1 MSKILRR
8 PMFRGGPVDS
18 RGTGITSG
26 LGYEAGGRVGFDNG
40 GSPFLRTPIGGQI
53 VEAQK
58 KKPFLN
64 FDTLNDLNYTA
75 GLSEAYKKTKPLNSE
90 DKTSVVDVVDESQ
103 EKEVDSKGFT
113 IDDNILDTD
122 FDTTERV
129 DDKIVVKPQEEI
141 TDLQKAKFA
150 NTFIGNEET
159 RENLKNL
166 ELQEKRKEI
175 GGRDLEEDAK
185 LSQAAYD
192 AKVLEDS
199 KIGDLNLNENEES
212 TEISAKDAVRANQ
225 ELFADLLGKSKARGQ
240 DISDMLLRFSG
251 AEGDTVGEKFKAFT
265 KLESAAGKGRAEK
278 IDETAAALAIKD
290 YIGGK
295 RSKEQADIY
304 KGRINYTQKVKMDA
318 VNVQPNDSAQEALF
332 KIGDKAK
339 IKPTSDQ
346 AYKYLI
352 EIKDPGAKVIRN
364 DKVKIKDLNKP
375 NKLKKL
381 KTGYNIIE
389 EDGVK
394 NVVIYNGSG
403 DISGVQIFSIDELW
417 KL

>member
-26 LGYEAGGRVGFDNG
+26 LMDGGRVGLQVSFPG
-40 GSPFLRTPIGGQI
+40 TVG
-53 VEAQK
+53 EAQK
-58 KKPFLN
+58 FLTGG
-64 FDTLNDLNYTA
+64 DI
-75 GLSEAYKKTKPLNSE
+75 SELAKTKFSVGMPFPYQTTPLNSE

-103 EKEVDSKGFT
+103 EKEVDSKGSV
-113 IDDNILDTD
+113 IDESILDTD
-122 FDTTERV
+122 FDTTKKITLPDGSTQQVVTSDVEASPLTKLNLGMIDRNEYNEIVAQNKRSER
-129 DDKIVVKPQEEI
+129 
-141 TDLQKAKFA
+141 
-150 NTFIGNEET
+150 
-159 RENLKNL
+159 
-166 ELQEKRKEI
+166 
-175 GGRDLEEDAK
+175 GGRNLEEDAE

-192 AKVLEDS
+192 ARIAELAKVSDL
-199 KIGDLNLNENEES
+199 DLNGEE
-212 TEISAKDAVRANQ
+212 TPEISAKDAVRANQ

-304 KGRINYTQKVKMDA
+304 KSRIDYTQKVKMDA
-318 VNVQPNDSAQEALF
+318 VNVQPEDTAQQALF
-332 KIGDKAK
+332 KIADKGDVPAD
-339 IKPTSDQ
+339 SDA

-352 EIKDPGAKVIRN
+352 QIKDPSAKVFRN

-394 NVVIYNGSG
+394 NVVVYNGSG
-403 DISGVQIFSIDELW
+403 DVTGIQVFSIGELW
-417 KL
+417 KS

>member
-26 LGYEAGGRVGFDNG
+26 LMDGGRVGLQVSFPG
-40 GSPFLRTPIGGQI
+40 TVG
-53 VEAQK
+53 EAQK
-58 KKPFLN
+58 FLTGG
-64 FDTLNDLNYTA
+64 DI
-75 GLSEAYKKTKPLNSE
+75 SELAKTKFSVGMPFPYQTTPLNSE

-129 DDKIVVKPQEEI
+129 DGKIVVKPQEEI

-175 GGRDLEEDAK
+175 GGRNLEEDAE

-192 AKVLEDS
+192 ARIAELAKVS
-199 KIGDLNLNENEES
+199 DLDLDGEE
-212 TEISAKDAVRANQ
+212 TPEISAKDAVRANQ

-304 KGRINYTQKVKMDA
+304 KSRIDYTQKVKMDA
-318 VNVQPNDSAQEALF
+318 VNVQPEDTAQQALF
-332 KIGDKAK
+332 KIADKGDVPAN
-339 IKPTSDQ
+339 SDA

-352 EIKDPGAKVIRN
+352 QIKDPSAKVFRN

-394 NVVIYNGSG
+394 NVVVYNGSG
-403 DISGVQIFSIDELW
+403 DVTGIQVFSIGELW
-417 KL
+417 KS

>member
-26 LGYEAGGRVGFDNG
+26 LMDGGRVGLQVSFPG
-40 GSPFLRTPIGGQI
+40 TVG
-53 VEAQK
+53 EAQK
-58 KKPFLN
+58 FLTGG
-64 FDTLNDLNYTA
+64 DI
-75 GLSEAYKKTKPLNSE
+75 SELAKTKFNAGMPFPYQTTPLNSE

-103 EKEVDSKGFT
+103 EKEVDSKGSV
-113 IDDNILDTD
+113 IDESILDTD
-122 FDTTERV
+122 FDTTK
-129 DDKIVVKPQEEI
+129 KITLPDGSTQQVVTSDVEASPLTKLNLGMIDRNEYNEI
-141 TDLQKAKFA
+141 VAQ
-150 NTFIGNEET
+150 N
-159 RENLKNL
+159 
-166 ELQEKRKEI
+166 KRSEI
-175 GGRDLEEDAK
+175 GGRNLEEDAE

-192 AKVLEDS
+192 ARIAELAKVS
-199 KIGDLNLNENEES
+199 DLDLDGEE
-212 TEISAKDAVRANQ
+212 TPEISAKDAVRANQ

-304 KGRINYTQKVKMDA
+304 KSRIDYTQKVKMDA
-318 VNVQPNDSAQEALF
+318 VNVQPEDTAQQALF
-332 KIGDKAK
+332 KIADKGDVPAN
-339 IKPTSDQ
+339 SDA

-352 EIKDPGAKVIRN
+352 QIKDPSAKVFRN

-394 NVVIYNGSG
+394 NVVVYNGSG
-403 DISGVQIFSIDELW
+403 DVTGIQVFSIGELW
-417 KL
+417 KS

>member
-26 LGYEAGGRVGFDNG
+26 LMDGGRVGLKDSFPGTAGDA
-40 GSPFLRTPIGGQI
+40 
-53 VEAQK
+53 EASLNAYKQNLK
-58 KKPFLN
+58 N
-64 FDTLNDLNYTA
+64 FDSFPFMFNLPD
-75 GLSEAYKKTKPLNSE
+75 SFNSN
-90 DKTSVVDVVDESQ
+90 DKTSVVGVKDESQ
-103 EKEVDSKGFT
+103 EKVVDDKGSV
-113 IDDNILDTD
+113 IEDSVLDTD

-129 DDKIVVKPQEEI
+129 DGKIVVKPQEEI

-175 GGRDLEEDAK
+175 GGRNLEEDAE

-192 AKVLEDS
+192 ARIAELAKVS
-199 KIGDLNLNENEES
+199 DLDLDGEE
-212 TEISAKDAVRANQ
+212 TPEISAKDAVRANQ

-304 KGRINYTQKVKMDA
+304 KSRIDYTQKVKMDA
-318 VNVQPNDSAQEALF
+318 VNVQPEDTAQQALF
-332 KIGDKAK
+332 KIADKGDVPAN
-339 IKPTSDQ
+339 SDA

-352 EIKDPGAKVIRN
+352 QIKDPSAKVFRN

-394 NVVIYNGSG
+394 NVVVYNGSG
-403 DISGVQIFSIDELW
+403 DVTGIQVFSIGELW
-417 KL
+417 KS

>member
-1 MSKILRR
+1 MSRILRR
-8 PMFRGGPVDS
+8 PMFRGGAVDS

-26 LGYEAGGRVGFDNG
+26 LMDGGRVGLQASFPGTVGD
-40 GSPFLRTPIGGQI
+40 
-53 VEAQK
+53 AQK
-58 KKPFLN
+58 FLTGS
-64 FDTLNDLNYTA
+64 DI
-75 GLSEAYKKTKPLNSE
+75 SELAKTKFSVGMPFPYKVATPLNSE
-90 DKTSVVDVVDESQ
+90 DKTSVVGVKDDSQ
-103 EKEVDSKGFT
+103 EKEVDTTGSV
-113 IDDNILDTD
+113 IDDSILDTD
-122 FDTTERV
+122 FDQTETIDGKVVIKPRKEFVGNEPGIDETTSTFFAGLTE
-129 DDKIVVKPQEEI
+129 PGQTEEYK
-141 TDLQKAKFA
+141 KAKA
-150 NTFIGNEET
+150 KYKDGVV
-159 RENLKNL
+159 
-166 ELQEKRKEI
+166 Q
-175 GGRDLEEDAK
+175 GRDLEEDAK

-192 AKVLEDS
+192 AKVLEDAR
-199 KIGDLNLNENEES
+199 IDDLDLDENEES

-240 DISDMLLRFSG
+240 DISDMLLRFSAAG
-251 AEGDTVGEKFKAFT
+251 GSTVGEKFKEFT
-265 KLESAAGKGRAEK
+265 KAEAKAGKSRTEK

-304 KGRINYTQKVKMDA
+304 KGRIDYTQKVKMDA
-318 VNVQPNDSAQEALF
+318 VNVQPTDSAQQALF

-352 EIKDPGAKVIRN
+352 EIKDPGAKVFRN

-375 NKLKKL
+375 NKIKKL
-381 KTGYNIIE
+381 KSGYNIIE

-394 NVVIYNGSG
+394 NVVVYNGSG
-403 DISGVQIFSIDELW
+403 DVSGIQIFSIDELW

>member
-1 MSKILRR
+1 MSRILRR
-8 PMFRGGPVDS
+8 PMFRGGQVVDS

-26 LGYEAGGRVGFDNG
+26 LMDGGRVGLQVSFPG
-40 GSPFLRTPIGGQI
+40 TVG
-53 VEAQK
+53 EAQK
-58 KKPFLN
+58 FLTGG
-64 FDTLNDLNYTA
+64 DI
-75 GLSEAYKKTKPLNSE
+75 SELAKTKFSAGMPFPYQTTPLNSE

-103 EKEVDSKGFT
+103 EKEVDSKGSV
-113 IDDNILDTD
+113 IDESILDTD
-122 FDTTERV
+122 FDTTK
-129 DDKIVVKPQEEI
+129 KITLPDGSTQQVVTSDVEASPLTKLNLGMIDRNEYNEI
-141 TDLQKAKFA
+141 VAQ
-150 NTFIGNEET
+150 N
-159 RENLKNL
+159 
-166 ELQEKRKEI
+166 KRSEI
-175 GGRDLEEDAK
+175 GGRNLEEDAE

-192 AKVLEDS
+192 ARIAELAKVSDL
-199 KIGDLNLNENEES
+199 DLNGEE
-212 TEISAKDAVRANQ
+212 TPEISAKDAVRANQ

-251 AEGDTVGEKFKAFT
+251 AEGNTVGEKFKAFT

-304 KGRINYTQKVKMDA
+304 KSRIDYTQKVKMDA
-318 VNVQPNDSAQEALF
+318 VNVQPEDTAQQALF
-332 KIGDKAK
+332 KIADKGDVPAN
-339 IKPTSDQ
+339 SDA

-352 EIKDPGAKVIRN
+352 QIKDPSAKVFRN

-394 NVVIYNGSG
+394 NVVVYNGSG
-403 DISGVQIFSIDELW
+403 DVTGIQVFSIGELW
-417 KL
+417 KS

>member
-1 MSKILRR
+1 MSRILRR
-8 PMFRGGPVDS
+8 PMFRGGQVIDS

-26 LGYEAGGRVGFDNG
+26 LMDGGRVGLKVSFPGTVGD
-40 GSPFLRTPIGGQI
+40 
-53 VEAQK
+53 AQK
-58 KKPFLN
+58 FLTGG
-64 FDTLNDLNYTA
+64 DI
-75 GLSEAYKKTKPLNSE
+75 SELAKTKFNAGMPFPYQTTPLNSE

-103 EKEVDSKGFT
+103 EKEVDSKGSV
-113 IDDNILDTD
+113 IDESILDTD
-122 FDTTERV
+122 FDTTK
-129 DDKIVVKPQEEI
+129 KITLPDGSTQQVVTSDVEASPLTKLNLGMIDRNEYNEI
-141 TDLQKAKFA
+141 VAQ
-150 NTFIGNEET
+150 N
-159 RENLKNL
+159 
-166 ELQEKRKEI
+166 KRSEI
-175 GGRDLEEDAK
+175 GGRNLEEDAE

-192 AKVLEDS
+192 ARIEELAKVS
-199 KIGDLNLNENEES
+199 DLDLDGEE
-212 TEISAKDAVRANQ
+212 TPEISAKDAVRANQ

-304 KGRINYTQKVKMDA
+304 KSRIDYTQKVKMDA
-318 VNVQPNDSAQEALF
+318 VNVQPEDTAQQALF
-332 KIGDKAK
+332 KIADKGDVPAN
-339 IKPTSDQ
+339 SDA

-352 EIKDPGAKVIRN
+352 QIKDPSAKVFRN

-394 NVVIYNGSG
+394 NVVVYNGSG
-403 DISGVQIFSIDELW
+403 DVTGIQVFSIGELW
-417 KL
+417 KS

>member
-26 LGYEAGGRVGFDNG
+26 LGYEAGGRVGFDIG

-64 FDTLNDLNYTA
+64 FNTLNDLNYTA
-75 GLSEAYKKTKPLNSE
+75 GLSEAYKKAKPLNSE

-103 EKEVDSKGFT
+103 EKEVDSKGSV
-113 IDDNILDTD
+113 IDESILDTD
-122 FDTTERV
+122 FDTTKKITLPDGSTQQVVTSDVEASPLTKLNLGMIDRNEYNEIVAQNKRSER
-129 DDKIVVKPQEEI
+129 
-141 TDLQKAKFA
+141 
-150 NTFIGNEET
+150 
-159 RENLKNL
+159 
-166 ELQEKRKEI
+166 
-175 GGRDLEEDAK
+175 GGRNLEEDAE

-192 AKVLEDS
+192 ARIAELAKVSDL
-199 KIGDLNLNENEES
+199 DLNGEE
-212 TEISAKDAVRANQ
+212 TPEISAKDAVRANQ

-304 KGRINYTQKVKMDA
+304 KSRIDYTQKVKMDA
-318 VNVQPNDSAQEALF
+318 VNVQPEDTAQQALF
-332 KIGDKAK
+332 KIADKGDVPAN
-339 IKPTSDQ
+339 SDA

-352 EIKDPGAKVIRN
+352 QIKDPSAKVFRN

-394 NVVIYNGSG
+394 NVVVYNGSG
-403 DISGVQIFSIDELW
+403 DVTGIQVFSIGELW
-417 KL
+417 KS

>member
-26 LGYEAGGRVGFDNG
+26 LMDGGRVGLKDSFPGTAGDA
-40 GSPFLRTPIGGQI
+40 
-53 VEAQK
+53 EASLNAYKQNLK
-58 KKPFLN
+58 N
-64 FDTLNDLNYTA
+64 FDSFPFMFNLPD
-75 GLSEAYKKTKPLNSE
+75 SFNSN
-90 DKTSVVDVVDESQ
+90 DKTSVVGVKDESQ
-103 EKEVDSKGFT
+103 EKVVDDKGSV
-113 IDDNILDTD
+113 IDESILDTD
-122 FDTTERV
+122 FDTTE
-129 DDKIVVKPQEEI
+129 KIDGKVVVKPQEEI

-150 NTFIGNEET
+150 KTFIGNEEA
-159 RENLKNL
+159 RENLRNL

-175 GGRDLEEDAK
+175 GGRNLEENAE

-192 AKVLEDS
+192 ARIKELAE
-199 KIGDLNLNENEES
+199 IPNLNLNGEEEAP
-212 TEISAKDAVRANQ
+212 EISAKDAVRANQ

-304 KGRINYTQKVKMDA
+304 KSRIDYTQKVKMDA
-318 VNVQPNDSAQEALF
+318 VNVQPEDTAQQALF
-332 KIGDKAK
+332 KIADKGDVPAN
-339 IKPTSDQ
+339 SDA

-352 EIKDPGAKVIRN
+352 QIKDPSAKVFRN

-394 NVVIYNGSG
+394 NVVVYNGSG
-403 DISGVQIFSIDELW
+403 DVTGIQVFSIGELW
-417 KL
+417 KS

>member
-26 LGYEAGGRVGFDNG
+26 LMDGGRVGLQVSFPG
-40 GSPFLRTPIGGQI
+40 TVG
-53 VEAQK
+53 EAQK
-58 KKPFLN
+58 FLTGG
-64 FDTLNDLNYTA
+64 DI
-75 GLSEAYKKTKPLNSE
+75 SELAKTKFSVGMPFPYQTTPLNSE

-103 EKEVDSKGFT
+103 EKEVDSKGSV
-113 IDDNILDTD
+113 IDESILDTD
-122 FDTTERV
+122 FDTTKKITLPDGSTQQVVTSDVEASPLTKLNLGMIDRNEYNEIVAQNKRSER
-129 DDKIVVKPQEEI
+129 
-141 TDLQKAKFA
+141 
-150 NTFIGNEET
+150 
-159 RENLKNL
+159 
-166 ELQEKRKEI
+166 
-175 GGRDLEEDAK
+175 GGRNLEEDAE

-192 AKVLEDS
+192 ARIAELAKVSDL
-199 KIGDLNLNENEES
+199 DLNGEE
-212 TEISAKDAVRANQ
+212 TPEISAKDAVRANQ

-304 KGRINYTQKVKMDA
+304 KSRIDYTQKVKMDA
-318 VNVQPNDSAQEALF
+318 VNVQPEDTAQQALF
-332 KIGDKAK
+332 KIADKGDVPAN
-339 IKPTSDQ
+339 SDA

-352 EIKDPGAKVIRN
+352 QIKDPSAKVFRN

-394 NVVIYNGSG
+394 NVVVYNGSG
-403 DISGVQIFSIDELW
+403 DVTGIQVFSIGELW
-417 KL
+417 KS

>member
-26 LGYEAGGRVGFDNG
+26 LMDGGRVGLEVSFPGTVGD
-40 GSPFLRTPIGGQI
+40 
-53 VEAQK
+53 AQK
-58 KKPFLN
+58 FLTGG
-64 FDTLNDLNYTA
+64 DI
-75 GLSEAYKKTKPLNSE
+75 SELAKTKFSAGMPFPYQTTPLNSE

-129 DDKIVVKPQEEI
+129 DGKIVLKPQEEI

-175 GGRDLEEDAK
+175 GGRNLEEDAE

-192 AKVLEDS
+192 ARIAELAKVS
-199 KIGDLNLNENEES
+199 DLDLDGEE
-212 TEISAKDAVRANQ
+212 TPEISAKDAVRANQ

-304 KGRINYTQKVKMDA
+304 KSRIDYTQKVKMDA
-318 VNVQPNDSAQEALF
+318 VNVQPEDTAQQALF
-332 KIGDKAK
+332 KIADKGDVPAN
-339 IKPTSDQ
+339 SDA

-352 EIKDPGAKVIRN
+352 QIKDPSAKVFRN

-394 NVVIYNGSG
+394 NVVVYNGSG
-403 DISGVQIFSIDELW
+403 DVTGIQVFSIGELW
-417 KL
+417 KS

>member
-26 LGYEAGGRVGFDNG
+26 LMDGGRVGLKVSFPGTVGD
-40 GSPFLRTPIGGQI
+40 
-53 VEAQK
+53 AQK
-58 KKPFLN
+58 FLTGG
-64 FDTLNDLNYTA
+64 DI
-75 GLSEAYKKTKPLNSE
+75 SELAKTKFSAGMPFPYQTTPLNSE

-103 EKEVDSKGFT
+103 EKEVDSKGSV
-113 IDDNILDTD
+113 IDESILDTD
-122 FDTTERV
+122 FDTTK
-129 DDKIVVKPQEEI
+129 KITLPDGSTQQVVTSDVEASPLTKLNLGMIDRNEYNEI
-141 TDLQKAKFA
+141 VAQ
-150 NTFIGNEET
+150 N
-159 RENLKNL
+159 
-166 ELQEKRKEI
+166 KRSEI
-175 GGRDLEEDAK
+175 GGRNLEEDAE

-192 AKVLEDS
+192 ARIAELAKVSDL
-199 KIGDLNLNENEES
+199 DLNGEE
-212 TEISAKDAVRANQ
+212 TPEISAKDAVRANQ

-318 VNVQPNDSAQEALF
+318 VNVQPEDTAQQALF
-332 KIGDKAK
+332 KIADKGDVPAN
-339 IKPTSDQ
+339 SDA

-352 EIKDPGAKVIRN
+352 QIKDPSAKVFRN

-394 NVVIYNGSG
+394 NVVVYNGSG
-403 DISGVQIFSIDELW
+403 DVTGIQVFSIGELW
-417 KL
+417 KS

>member
-26 LGYEAGGRVGFDNG
+26 LMDGGRVGLQASFPGTVGD
-40 GSPFLRTPIGGQI
+40 
-53 VEAQK
+53 AQK
-58 KKPFLN
+58 FLTGS
-64 FDTLNDLNYTA
+64 DI
-75 GLSEAYKKTKPLNSE
+75 SELAKTKFSVGMPFPYKVATPLNSE
-90 DKTSVVDVVDESQ
+90 DKTSVVGVKDDSQ
-103 EKEVDSKGFT
+103 EKEVDTTGSV
-113 IDDNILDTD
+113 IDESVLDTD
-122 FDTTERV
+122 FDTTKKITLPDGSTQQVITSDVEASPLTKLNLGMIDREEYNKITERN
-129 DDKIVVKPQEEI
+129 KK
-141 TDLQKAKFA
+141 
-150 NTFIGNEET
+150 
-159 RENLKNL
+159 LKV
-166 ELQEKRKEI
+166 

-185 LSQAAYD
+185 ISQAAYD
-192 AKVLEDS
+192 AKVLEDA
-199 KIGDLNLNENEES
+199 KIDDLNLNEDEES

-240 DISDMLLRFSG
+240 DISDMLLRFSAAG
-251 AEGDTVGEKFKAFT
+251 GSTVGEKFKEFT
-265 KLESAAGKGRAEK
+265 KAEAQAGKSRTEK

-304 KGRINYTQKVKMDA
+304 KGRIDYTQKVKMDA
-318 VNVQPNDSAQEALF
+318 VNVQPTDSAQQALF
-332 KIGDKAK
+332 KIGDKAS

-352 EIKDPGAKVIRN
+352 EIKDPGAKVFRN

-375 NKLKKL
+375 NKIKKL

-394 NVVIYNGSG
+394 NVVVYNGSG
-403 DISGVQIFSIDELW
+403 DVSGIQIFSIDELW

>member
-1 MSKILRR
+1 MSRILRR
-8 PMFRGGPVDS
+8 PMFRGGQVIDS

-26 LGYEAGGRVGFDNG
+26 LMDGGRVGLKVSFPGTVGD
-40 GSPFLRTPIGGQI
+40 
-53 VEAQK
+53 AQK
-58 KKPFLN
+58 FLTGG
-64 FDTLNDLNYTA
+64 DI
-75 GLSEAYKKTKPLNSE
+75 SELAKTKFNAGMPFPYQTTPLNSE

-103 EKEVDSKGFT
+103 EKEVDSKGSV
-113 IDDNILDTD
+113 IDESILDTD
-122 FDTTERV
+122 FDTTK
-129 DDKIVVKPQEEI
+129 KITLPDGSTQQVVTSDVEASPLTKLNLGMIDRNEYNEI
-141 TDLQKAKFA
+141 VAQ
-150 NTFIGNEET
+150 N
-159 RENLKNL
+159 
-166 ELQEKRKEI
+166 KRSEI
-175 GGRDLEEDAK
+175 GGRNLEEDAE

-192 AKVLEDS
+192 ARIAELAKVS
-199 KIGDLNLNENEES
+199 DLNLDGEE
-212 TEISAKDAVRANQ
+212 TPEISAKDAVRANQ

-304 KGRINYTQKVKMDA
+304 KSRIDYTQKVKMDA
-318 VNVQPNDSAQEALF
+318 VNVQPEDTAQQALF
-332 KIGDKAK
+332 KIADKGDVPAN
-339 IKPTSDQ
+339 SDA

-352 EIKDPGAKVIRN
+352 QIKDPSAKVFRN

-394 NVVIYNGSG
+394 NVVVYNGSG
-403 DISGVQIFSIDELW
+403 DVTGIQVFSIGELW
-417 KL
+417 KS

>member
-26 LGYEAGGRVGFDNG
+26 LMDGGRVGLKDSFPG
-40 GSPFLRTPIGGQI
+40 
-53 VEAQK
+53 
-58 KKPFLN
+58 
-64 FDTLNDLNYTA
+64 TA
-75 GLSEAYKKTKPLNSE
+75 GDAEASLNAYKQNLKNLDNFPFMFNLSDSFNSN
-90 DKTSVVDVVDESQ
+90 DKTSVVGVKDDSQ
-103 EKEVDSKGFT
+103 EKEVDTTGSV
-113 IDDNILDTD
+113 IDESILDTD
-122 FDTTERV
+122 FGTTE
-129 DDKIVVKPQEEI
+129 KIDGKVVVKPQEEI

-166 ELQEKRKEI
+166 ELQEERKKI

-185 LSQAAYD
+185 ISQAMYD
-192 AKVLEDS
+192 AKVLEDA
-199 KIGDLNLNENEES
+199 KIDDLNLNGDEES

-251 AEGDTVGEKFKAFT
+251 AEGSTVGEKFKEFT
-265 KLESAAGKGRAEK
+265 KAEAKAGKSRTEK

-304 KGRINYTQKVKMDA
+304 KGRIDYTQKVKMDA
-318 VNVQPNDSAQEALF
+318 VNVQPTDSAQQALF
-332 KIGDKAK
+332 KISDKAK

-352 EIKDPGAKVIRN
+352 EIKDPGAKVFRN

-375 NKLKKL
+375 NKIKKL
-381 KTGYNIIE
+381 KSGYNIIE

-394 NVVIYNGSG
+394 NVVVYNGSG
-403 DISGVQIFSIDELW
+403 DVSGIQIFSIDELW

>member
-26 LGYEAGGRVGFDNG
+26 LMDGGRVGLQVSFPG
-40 GSPFLRTPIGGQI
+40 TVG
-53 VEAQK
+53 EAQK
-58 KKPFLN
+58 FLTGG
-64 FDTLNDLNYTA
+64 DI
-75 GLSEAYKKTKPLNSE
+75 SELAKTKFSAGMPFPYQTTPLNSE

-103 EKEVDSKGFT
+103 EKEVDSKGSV
-113 IDDNILDTD
+113 IDESILDTD
-122 FDTTERV
+122 FDTTK
-129 DDKIVVKPQEEI
+129 KITLPDGSTQQVVTSDVEASPLTKLNLGMIDRNEYNEI
-141 TDLQKAKFA
+141 VAQ
-150 NTFIGNEET
+150 N
-159 RENLKNL
+159 
-166 ELQEKRKEI
+166 KRSEI
-175 GGRDLEEDAK
+175 GGRNLEEDAE

-192 AKVLEDS
+192 ARIAELAKVSDL
-199 KIGDLNLNENEES
+199 DLNGEE
-212 TEISAKDAVRANQ
+212 TPEISAKDAVRANQ

-304 KGRINYTQKVKMDA
+304 KSRIDYTQKVKMDA
-318 VNVQPNDSAQEALF
+318 VNVQPEDTAQQALF
-332 KIGDKAK
+332 KIADKGDVPAN
-339 IKPTSDQ
+339 SDA

-352 EIKDPGAKVIRN
+352 QIKDPSAKVFRN

-394 NVVIYNGSG
+394 NVVVYNGSG
-403 DISGVQIFSIDELW
+403 DVTGIQVFSIGELW
-417 KL
+417 KS

>member
-1 MSKILRR
+1 MSRILRR
-8 PMFRGGPVDS
+8 PMFRGGAVDS

-26 LGYEAGGRVGFDNG
+26 LMDGGRVGFDNG
-40 GSPFLRTPIGGQI
+40 GSPFLKTPIGREI

-64 FDTLNDLNYTA
+64 LNNLNYSAAMPFPYEKAT
-75 GLSEAYKKTKPLNSE
+75 PLNSE
-90 DKTSVVDVVDESQ
+90 DKTSVVGVEDDSQ
-103 EKEVDSKGFT
+103 EKEVDTTGSV
-113 IDDNILDTD
+113 IDESILNSD
-122 FDTTERV
+122 FDTTKKITLPDGSTQQVVTSDVEASPLTKLNLGIIDREEYNKIIERN
-129 DDKIVVKPQEEI
+129 KK
-141 TDLQKAKFA
+141 
-150 NTFIGNEET
+150 
-159 RENLKNL
+159 LK
-166 ELQEKRKEI
+166 I

-185 LSQAAYD
+185 ISQAAYD
-192 AKVLEDS
+192 AKVLEDA
-199 KIGDLNLNENEES
+199 KIDDLNLNENEES

-240 DISDMLLRFSG
+240 DISDMLLRFSAAG
-251 AEGDTVGEKFKAFT
+251 GSTVGEKFKEFT
-265 KLESAAGKGRAEK
+265 KAEAQAGKSRTEK

-304 KGRINYTQKVKMDA
+304 KGRIDYTQKVKMDA
-318 VNVQPNDSAQEALF
+318 VNVQPTDSAQQALF
-332 KIGDKAK
+332 KIGDKAN

-352 EIKDPGAKVIRN
+352 EIKDPGAKVFRN

-375 NKLKKL
+375 NKIKKL

-394 NVVIYNGSG
+394 NVVVYNGSG
-403 DISGVQIFSIDELW
+403 DVSGIQIFSIDELW